1 MDVSKQEILSAIEG
15 EQAKLKLADAEQ
27 KVKETD
33 AKLKADR
40 AAAGSDLSS
49 KKQKRDQA
57 AFQVAQDERSLESL
71 TLLAPLDGVVALQ
84 NHWQPQ
90 GGPTPFKPGDRAW
103 PGAAI
108 AELPDSSA
116 LKLVARV
123 EEAERGQLKLGQ
135 SATVLLD
142 ALPDR
147 TFDGH
152 VDTISPTASMDFTA
166 GWPIPR
172 NFAVELSLSGNDPRL
187 APGMGATIRIA
198 VDRVPD
204 GIVIP
209 TSALF
214 RKAGRTVAYVRR
226 GSKFEETQV
235 EVTRQSGEEALVAKG
250 LQPGERLA
258 LKDPTPAK

>member
-1 MDVSKQEILSAIEG
+1 
-15 EQAKLKLADAEQ
+15 
-27 KVKETD
+27 
-33 AKLKADR
+33 
-40 AAAGSDLSS
+40 
-49 KKQKRDQA
+49 
-57 AFQVAQDERSLESL
+57 
-71 TLLAPLDGVVALQ
+71 
-84 NHWQPQ
+84 
-90 GGPTPFKPGDRAW
+90 
-103 PGAAI
+103 
-108 AELPDSSA
+108 
-116 LKLVARV
+116 V
-123 EEAERGQLKLGQ
+123 EEAERGQLKLRQ

-172 NFAVELSLSGNDPRL
+172 NFAVELSLMGNDPRL

-226 GSKFEETQV
+226 GSKFEETPV
-235 EVTRQSGEEALVAKG
+235 EVTRQSGEEALIAKG